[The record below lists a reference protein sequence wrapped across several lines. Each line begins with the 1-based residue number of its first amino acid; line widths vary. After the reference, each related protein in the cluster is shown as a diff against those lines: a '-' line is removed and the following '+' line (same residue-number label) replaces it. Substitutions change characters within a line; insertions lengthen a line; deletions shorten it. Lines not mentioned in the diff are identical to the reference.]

1 MYYLVVEGIAV
12 FGIFAVAV
20 ATDGAI
26 CDADVDEPEDVDDGN
41 QQENYLPCGLVHVVL
56 AGDADAEHVEDG
68 NGRYGQIDVD
78 AREHGF
84 VGGLKVD
91 GCDLYCQG
99 QDDGGE
105 EAKQVSLAVH
115 SSL

>member
-1 MYYLVVEGIAV
+1 MFCLVVEGIAV
-12 FGIFAVAV
+12 LGIFAVAV
-20 ATDGAI
+20 ATDGTI
-26 CDADVDEPEDVDDGN
+26 GDADVDEPENVHDGN

-56 AGDADAEHVEDG
+56 AGNADEEHIEDG
-68 NGRYGQIDVD
+68 KGENGQIDVD